1 MRGVT
6 HHSHEEPTL
15 LELVLQLHGEFRRS
29 LEPIRVTPLQAGVL
43 LFLRRH
49 ADAKLTD
56 AADALG
62 VRLSTLS
69 TVVKDLVRKS
79 WVTRHRSV
87 KDDRVVCVSLSRRS
101 KALAL
106 EIKKQVRRVNAT
118 LSEQDR
124 NALGTILKDSRA

>member
-43 LFLRRH
+43 LFLHRH
-49 ADAKLTD
+49 SDAKLTD

-62 VRLSTLS
+62 VRLSALS
-69 TVVKDLVRKS
+69 TVVKDLVRKR

>member
-6 HHSHEEPTL
+6 HHRHEEPTL

-69 TVVKDLVRKS
+69 TVVKDVVRKR

>member
-1 MRGVT
+1 M
-6 HHSHEEPTL
+6 

>member
-43 LFLRRH
+43 LFLSRH

-69 TVVKDLVRKS
+69 TVVKDLVRKR

-124 NALGTILKDSRA
+124 NALGMILKDSRA

>member
-1 MRGVT
+1 MQGVEYNG
-6 HHSHEEPTL
+6 HKMLTL
-15 LELVLQLHGEFRRS
+15 LELVLRVQGEFRRS
-29 LEPIRVTPLQAGVL
+29 LEPIRVTPLQAGVM

-49 ADAKLTD
+49 TDAKLTD
-56 AADALG
+56 ASAALC
-62 VRLSTLS
+62 VRLPTLS
-69 TVVKDLVRKS
+69 EVVKDLVRKR

-101 KALAL
+101 KALVL
-106 EIKKQVRRVNAT
+106 EIKKQVRRLNAT